1 MLIIDFSY
9 NLQDSANINE
19 ILENVYYNLG
29 KAGAFQSA
37 SKIYQSLKNKRS
49 PKISLPVIKKW
60 LKSKD
65 DYTLQKT
72 ARRKFNRPAIV
83 TTGLYDLYDADL
95 AQLDALSKYNE
106 GVKYLLFVIDVFS
119 RYLYIEPLIDKSGGR
134 VKTALKSVFERGVKP
149 KHLRTDGGSEF
160 QNRIVNGFLQKENIY
175 HQVVLNETK
184 ANYAERCI
192 RTIKS
197 MLYRYF
203 TKYRT
208 YKYIDVLQNFV
219 KTYNASPHMS
229 LNGIAPEDVNSL
241 NETQIWSSL
250 YLRKRKN
257 YSKKFNL
264 NVGDLV
270 RISHQKRPF
279 MRGYDEQFT
288 TEIFKISYRF
298 RQRGYP
304 MYRLVDFLDEK
315 VKGNFY
321 EPELQSVE
329 KNTESLWLI
338 EKIIRKRQRRGRKE
352 VYVKFVGWDDRFNSW
367 ILESEVKDM
376 NLLK

>member
-1 MLIIDFSY
+1 M
-9 NLQDSANINE
+9 
-19 ILENVYYNLG
+19 
-29 KAGAFQSA
+29 
-37 SKIYQSLKNKRS
+37 
-49 PKISLPVIKKW
+49 
-60 LKSKD
+60 
-65 DYTLQKT
+65 
-72 ARRKFNRPAIV
+72 

-149 KHLRTDGGSEF
+149 KQLRTDGGSEF
-160 QNRIVNGFLQKENIY
+160 QNRIVNDFLQKENIY

-197 MLYRYF
+197 MMYRYF

-229 LNGIAPEDVNSL
+229 LNGIAPEDVNSS

-257 YSKKFNL
+257 YSKKFIL

-288 TEIFKISYRF
+288 TEILKISYRF

-304 MYRLVDFLDEK
+304 MYRIVDFLDEK

-367 ILESEVKDM
+367 ILDSEVKDM